1 MVNFGTREVAA
12 TGVMAA
18 LCFVATYLIMIPI
31 PATSGYF
38 NVGDVFVII
47 SGLVFGPLV
56 GGLAGGVGSA
66 LSDLLGGYYPFVP
79 FTLIIKG
86 CEGLVAGYVGGRLAT
101 AKINRIILAWA
112 LGGVC
117 VVLGYFVAETVFL
130 TGMSAALIEVPVNLL
145 QVVVAGVIGVP
156 VSKAL
161 KTRIKL

>member
-1 MVNFGTREVAA
+1 MVSFGAREAAA

-18 LCFVATYLIMIPI
+18 LCFVATYSIMIPI

-56 GGLAGGVGSA
+56 GGLAGGIGSA
-66 LSDLLGGYYPFVP
+66 LSDLVGGYSFFVP

-101 AKINRIILAWA
+101 AKLNRIILAWA
-112 LGGVC
+112 LGGLC
-117 VVLGYFVAETVFL
+117 VVMGYFVVETVFF
-130 TGMSAALIEVPVNLL
+130 GMSAALVEVPVNLL
-145 QVVVAGVIGVP
+145 QVVVAGVVGVP